1 MHADSKPKIRWLLLL
16 WTVIVA
22 LWALS
27 GFVLYKD
34 AQRGT
39 FGDMFGAANALFSGL
54 AFATLIYTAWM
65 QREELSLQRK
75 ELEATRAELSG
86 QKQQL
91 AEQTKT
97 FQLQRFEDSFFSLLR
112 TQADIVNAMDIV
124 TTDGKVTKSRDCF
137 GVWYR
142 RLRVAHSERGV
153 YPDGQA
159 LQTTQAIY
167 KSFYDSHQADIGHY
181 FRHLYHIVK
190 FVDEASI
197 EQKKKYVSLI
207 RAQLSGNE
215 HVLLFYNGLSENGI
229 QKFKPLIEKYA
240 LLENMPQSK
249 LLMARLELP
258 LYKADAYGDDRAA

>member
-1 MHADSKPKIRWLLLL
+1 VEAEPKFGFRWLLLL
-16 WTVIVA
+16 WVVIVA

-27 GFVLYKD
+27 GYVLYGD
-34 AQRGT
+34 TQRGT

-97 FQLQRFEDSFFSLLR
+97 FRLQRFEDSFFSLLR
-112 TQADIVNAMDIV
+112 TQSDIVNAMDIIGA
-124 TTDGKVTKSRDCF
+124 DGKITKSRDCF
-137 GVWYR
+137 RVWYR
-142 RLRVAHSERGV
+142 RLRVAHSEKGV

-159 LQTTQAIY
+159 LQATQAIY
-167 KSFYDSHQADIGHY
+167 KTFYDSHQAEIGHY
-181 FRHLYHIVK
+181 FRHLYHVVK
-190 FVDEASI
+190 FADEAPI
-197 EQKKKYVSLI
+197 EHKKKYVSLI
-207 RAQLSGNE
+207 RAQLSGYE
-215 HVLLFYNGLSENGI
+215 HLLLFYNGLSEYGI
-229 QKFKPLIEKYA
+229 QKFKPLIEKYS

-249 LLMARLELP
+249 LLMPTLELP
-258 LYKADAYGDDRAA
+258 LYKAEAYGDDRAA

>member
-1 MHADSKPKIRWLLLL
+1 VHTDSKPKIGWLVLL
-16 WTVIVA
+16 WAVIVT

-27 GFVLYKD
+27 GYVLYGD
-34 AQRGT
+34 AERGT

-112 TQADIVNAMDIV
+112 TQADIVNAMDIPG
-124 TTDGKVTKSRDCF
+124 TDGHVTKSRDCF
-137 GVWYR
+137 KVWYR
-142 RLRVAHSERGV
+142 RLRVIHSEKAA

-159 LQTTQAIY
+159 LQTTQAVY
-167 KSFYDSHQADIGHY
+167 KSFYDNHQAEIGHY

-190 FVDEASI
+190 FADEAPI
-197 EQKKKYVSLI
+197 DGKKKYVSLI
-207 RAQLSGNE
+207 RAQLSGYE
-215 HVLLFYNGLSENGI
+215 HLLLFYNGLSEYGI
-229 QKFKPLIEKYA
+229 QKFKPLIEKYS

-249 LLMARLELP
+249 LLMPALEIP
-258 LYKADAYGDDRAA
+258 LYRADAYGDDRAA